1 MVELVRQLGFVLLG
15 GLFVWA
21 GGLHLITFKDVTAII
36 AARGFPAPA
45 FLLAAGSIVELV
57 CGLALILDI
66 GRPYAAAALIIITMA
81 ASVMMLDFWRY
92 SGAERIGLRSAFA
105 TNIAVI
111 GGLMISAT
119 AG

>member
-1 MVELVRQLGFVLLG
+1 MIDLVRSLGFLLLG

-21 GGLHLITFKDVTAII
+21 AALHFATFKDVAAMI

-57 CGLALILDI
+57 GGLSLILGV
-66 GRPYAAAALIIITMA
+66 GRPYAAAALIAFTIA

-92 SGAERIGLRSAFA
+92 SGVERLTLRSAFVA
-105 TNIAVI
+105 NIAII
-111 GGLMISAT
+111 GGLLLAAT
-119 AG
+119 DG